1 MRIRL
6 RKRWREWAMGTI
18 LDVADPKAKEL
29 IYEET
34 AEKYTGEYPPK
45 TKMKTDFFKPKI

>member
-6 RKRWREWAMGTI
+6 RKRWREWTIGTI
-18 LDVADPKAKEL
+18 LDVADPTAKEL
-29 IYEET
+29 IYYQK

-45 TKMKTDFFKPKI
+45 QKMKTDFFKPKI